1 MVSSARSILHFEV
14 TEEVIRL
21 PGDEEARLAA
31 EAVQR
36 GDADSR
42 QIRINDSLARIA
54 GNGSKILRDAKA
66 AQKGKLHD

>member
-1 MVSSARSILHFEV
+1 MVSSTRSILHIEF

-21 PGDEEARLAA
+21 TTDNEARLAA

-36 GDADSR
+36 GDADRR
-42 QIRINDSLARIA
+42 QTEINDSLARIA
-54 GNGSKILRDAKA
+54 GNGSKVLRDAKA